1 MVKHILDKMKLPFQK
16 ERELR
21 LSLYNILG
29 FYPHHIALY
38 KQALLHKSVMRRN
51 ANGRPMNNERLEF
64 LGDAILSAIVGD
76 IVYEHFPGKRE
87 GFLTNTRSK
96 LVQREMLN
104 KLASEMG
111 INRMILSN
119 GHSFAHNSYMGGNAF
134 EALIGA
140 IYLDR
145 GYDACMRFIKKR
157 ILANLVNIDT
167 VAEKEVNFKSRLL
180 EYCQKRKFDIEYRML
195 DTKLDDD
202 GSPMFVFEAAIE
214 GIACG
219 TGEGYS
225 KKESQQK
232 ASKAA
237 IQTLKNNQ
245 RLFNQLKE
253 KQSARNQEP
262 EETVVEQPVEE
273 KPKQKAAKRP
283 AKAKQEKAE
292 PAVAPVS
299 AEETIAAA
307 ETEMATEMPAATVEE
322 QTAAPAPKSTTEAE
336 EKKPKRRTSSRKKA
350 ASDDSQSAPAAEKKT
365 TRRKTT
371 KAKDE
376 TEKAPEAEKKTNRR
390 KTNRTKKEK
399 QTAEE

>member
-1 MVKHILDKMKLPFQK
+1 MPLKH
-16 ERELR
+16 
-21 LSLYNILG
+21 
-29 FYPHHIALY
+29 
-38 KQALLHKSVMRRN
+38 
-51 ANGRPMNNERLEF
+51 
-64 LGDAILSAIVGD
+64 
-76 IVYEHFPGKRE
+76 
-87 GFLTNTRSK
+87 
-96 LVQREMLN
+96 
-104 KLASEMG
+104 
-111 INRMILSN
+111 
-119 GHSFAHNSYMGGNAF
+119 
-134 EALIGA
+134 
-140 IYLDR
+140 R

-180 EYCQKRKFDIEYRML
+180 EYCQKRKFEIEYRML

-262 EETVVEQPVEE
+262 EETVVEQPIEE
-273 KPKQKAAKRP
+273 KSKQKAAKRP

-307 ETEMATEMPAATVEE
+307 ETEVATEIPAATVEE

-350 ASDDSQSAPAAEKKT
+350 TSDDSQSAPAAEKKKPPKPRT
-365 TRRKTT
+365 RQKRLPRLRRKP
-371 KAKDE
+371 
-376 TEKAPEAEKKTNRR
+376 TEGKPTEQKKKNKQQKNSALCVARKISVEATNTMFQRIFICD
-390 KTNRTKKEK
+390 
-399 QTAEE
+399 